1 MHDSVMWWADEVLKP
16 EHIKG
21 KDVCEAG
28 AYNVNGSLRPWIL
41 SHAPTSYTGID
52 IRPGPGVDHVC
63 SAAQLG
69 KSFCDLMVS
78 TEMLEHA
85 ERWRDDLTGLANA
98 VRPGG
103 LVLLTTRSPGFG
115 HHDHPGDYWRF
126 TCPQL
131 AEIFVYDLHFDLLE
145 VRPDPQCPGVFLL
158 ARRVLSGHHEVNR
171 AHQAL
176 PAPPPGNVVM

>member
-1 MHDSVMWWADEVLKP
+1 MHDSVMRWATSVLYP
-16 EHIKG
+16 EHIGG

-28 AYNVNGSLRPWIL
+28 SYDVNGSLRPWIL
-41 SHAPTSYTGID
+41 ERKPASYTGID
-52 IRPGPGVDHVC
+52 IRPGPGVDYVC
-63 SAAQLG
+63 PAAQLG
-69 KSFCDLMVS
+69 QHFCDLMVS

-85 ERWRDDLTGLANA
+85 EHWREDLAGMAMA

-103 LVLLTTRSPGFG
+103 LLLLTTRSPGFG

-131 AEIFVYDLHFDLLE
+131 AEIVSHDLGFDLLE
-145 VRPDPQCPGVFLL
+145 VRPDPDHPGVFLL
-158 ARRVLSGHHEVNR
+158 ARRWTAVYRKVDP